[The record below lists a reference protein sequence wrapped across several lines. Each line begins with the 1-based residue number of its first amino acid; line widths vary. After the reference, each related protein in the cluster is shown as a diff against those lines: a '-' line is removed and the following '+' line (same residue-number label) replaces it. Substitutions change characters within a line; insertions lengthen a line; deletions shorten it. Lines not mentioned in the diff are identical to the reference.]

1 MGFQTT
7 IPRWGLIFAMPEF
20 KNRTDAGQ
28 RLAQALQA
36 KAYDNPVI
44 LALPRGGVPV
54 GLEVARALDAPMDL
68 VMVRKIGLPGQPEL
82 AVAAIVNG
90 GHPQT
95 VINHSIAAQA
105 GLTAQDIDRLSQA
118 QLDEIKRRRGIYMKG
133 RNPAP
138 LKGRTAILVDD
149 GVATGATIRASL
161 LAVRRQAPAKLVL
174 AVPVAASDT
183 LRQLRNDA
191 DDVICLSQPQPFF
204 GVGAHYEDFTQTT
217 DQDVIQLMKEAE
229 HFITSRK

>member
-1 MGFQTT
+1 
-7 IPRWGLIFAMPEF
+7 MPEF
-20 KNRTDAGQ
+20 KNRTDAGH
-28 RLAQALQA
+28 RLALALQA
-36 KAYDNPVI
+36 KAYTDPVI

-90 GHPQT
+90 DTPQT
-95 VINHSIAAQA
+95 VINQSIAAQA
-105 GLTAQDIDRLSQA
+105 GLTAQDIDRLSQT
-118 QLDEIKRRRGIYMKG
+118 QLDEIQRRRGIYLKG
-133 RNPAP
+133 HNPVP
-138 LKGRTAILVDD
+138 LKGRTAIIVDD
-149 GVATGATIRASL
+149 GIATGATIRASL

-183 LRQLRNDA
+183 LRHLQNDA

-204 GVGAHYEDFTQTT
+204 GVGPHYEDFTQTT
-217 DQDVIQLMKEAE
+217 DQDVIQLMEEADN
-229 HFITSRK
+229 FITSRK